1 MGSLYYFEKR
11 GYFVGKIVSPRL
23 QKLEKEFLE
32 SGGEWK
38 EYRVGDLFDIHPT
51 KNYGLTNG
59 KLFETIGET
68 PVIVNSSLN
77 NGVGGCVD
85 LEPLEKKGIITFSDT
100 TTADSIFYQP
110 KDFIGYSHVQGMYPY
125 DSENWTEKSMLYFCS
140 TFKKSTKGLFD
151 YANKFNREKA
161 REILVALPSLNDEI
175 CFSYMEKYIEE
186 LEALRIENLETYLV
200 STGLKDYQLTKYDNE
215 VLDKFKRLFATSLD
229 RQKNRIDRLS
239 LENLFNAETG
249 DVDLQQSDI
258 NDRGTYFINSG
269 LQNNGIKGKTDKP
282 AKIFPANTIT
292 VDFWGNAFYR
302 NFDYKMA
309 THNHVFS
316 LSGASI
322 KNEQVGLYLVSSMS
336 YLSKIYSYND
346 MGTWNKMK
354 KLEIE
359 VPILDDK
366 IDYKFMEDFIY
377 VIEKLVIKDVVLWV
391 NKKKSAMKQVANRN

>member
-1 MGSLYYFEKR
+1 MKTKALPYKA
-11 GYFVGKIVSPRL
+11 
-23 QKLEKEFLE
+23 
-32 SGGEWK
+32 
-38 EYRVGDLFDIHPT
+38 GDL
-51 KNYGLTNG
+51 KNKNDEVYSLPALTAGLENQGLAYYVPRDNATILKNVISVSANG
-59 KLFETIGET
+59 ANT
-68 PVIVNSSLN
+68 
-77 NGVGGCVD
+77 GVM
-85 LEPLEKKGIITFSDT
+85 
-100 TTADSIFYQP
+100 FYQP
-110 KDFIGYSHVQGMYPY
+110 NEFTVLQDSYAIEYKDRILNSKEYLFILAALQKTIRFRF
-125 DSENWTEKSMLYFCS
+125 NWSNKAGWEKI
-140 TFKKSTKGLFD
+140 K
-151 YANKFNREKA
+151 NE
-161 REILVALPSLNDEI
+161 EITLPFLNGKI
-175 CFSYMEKYIEE
+175 NFSYMEKYIEE
-186 LEALRIENLETYLV
+186 LEVLRIEELEDYLV

-215 VLDKFKRLFATSLD
+215 VLDKFKRLFETSVD
-229 RQKNRIDRLS
+229 RQKNRIGRIS

-292 VDFWGNAFYR
+292 VDFWGNTFYR

-359 VPILDDK
+359 VPMLDDK

-377 VIEKLVIKDVVLWV
+377 AIEKLVIKDVVLWV
-391 NKKKSAMKQVANRN
+391 NKKKSAMKQVASKN